1 MTRDARYAVHLF
13 TACLFVV
20 FHISNGATDK
30 LTKDPSD
37 GTAGVPP
44 WADKMLGGFKV
55 LQTSV
60 QKISAEQNL
69 LEKEVKRLSQE
80 EKVAAGLA
88 KEVPKLQ
95 NALSRSNQM
104 AVAVDKRA
112 GLTKTWLSGSRHRGG
127 TEHLKTNPACPS
139 IATGHTT
146 VYLSPR
152 FWTFSYTV
160 DVSVDDGTG
169 TGGKTAVGVIH
180 SQPFTFNSNM
190 TLYNMHGQ
198 MVSSSKKWLITTI
211 DETFIYDCEG
221 KQTMHFTENSH
232 RSKHNSVER
241 YEIEDGQQNELGTT
255 RMYYNYGG
263 DLQIHAPNGKSLG
276 TATAPFSVWYSDWIF
291 TIKPE
296 FYADGEGISADGI
309 YPILLWLAEE
319 DNGTWGTSPFISG
332 IFSIILLCCGGC
344 LLAAP
349 AAAKL
354 RELREAGVGSP
365 KETDSLLGTGL
376 TRA

>member
-1 MTRDARYAVHLF
+1 MTRVARSAFHLF

-20 FHISNGATDK
+20 FHISNGATEK
-30 LTKDPSD
+30 LTKVPSD

-44 WADKMLGGFKV
+44 WADKMLGGFKA

-112 GLTKTWLSGSRHRGG
+112 GLTKTWLSGSRHRDGP
-127 TEHLKTNPACPS
+127 EHLKTNPACPS

-160 DVSVDDGTG
+160 DVLVDDGTG

-180 SQPFTFNSNM
+180 SQAFTFNSNM
-190 TLYNMHGQ
+190 TLI
-198 MVSSSKKWLITTI
+198 L
-211 DETFIYDCEG
+211 F
-221 KQTMHFTENSH
+221 
-232 RSKHNSVER
+232 
-241 YEIEDGQQNELGTT
+241 QNKISCT
-255 RMYYNYGG
+255 RF
-263 DLQIHAPNGKSLG
+263 H
-276 TATAPFSVWYSDWIF
+276 
-291 TIKPE
+291 
-296 FYADGEGISADGI
+296 
-309 YPILLWLAEE
+309 
-319 DNGTWGTSPFISG
+319 
-332 IFSIILLCCGGC
+332 
-344 LLAAP
+344 
-349 AAAKL
+349 
-354 RELREAGVGSP
+354 
-365 KETDSLLGTGL
+365 
-376 TRA
+376 